1 MVRRAKLKEAA
12 SPPTPTPPQQDYSP
26 TDNAGSADDA
36 GLLDDLLAELDSRDP
51 VVQQKAGAVI
61 TEMQLNAESDV
72 SSLPSEKKSSKRR
85 FKERGQRKAQ
95 AALAAAPAS
104 DPEADA
110 RLEKE
115 AKEEEKTI
123 GNTCNTLGLQM
134 FEIPPDGHCLYAAVA
149 DQLAVLGILS
159 PALANYKTTR
169 LAAADYMYTH
179 PDDFIPFLPSIDGE
193 DGVGATDS
201 TGLMTQE
208 SFKIYC
214 LAVRDTGVWGG
225 EPEITAL
232 SRAYKV
238 PIHVIQSG
246 QPPVVKHSPPPGA
259 EPSPG
264 TPIVFISYHRRMYGL
279 GEHYNSLRPKVS
291 LSARLMD
298 KLDKSFGHAS

>member
-1 MVRRAKLKEAA
+1 LRCETTSVSA
-12 SPPTPTPPQQDYSP
+12 S
-26 TDNAGSADDA
+26 
-36 GLLDDLLAELDSRDP
+36 R
-51 VVQQKAGAVI
+51 
-61 TEMQLNAESDV
+61 TEGFIAIKIS
-72 SSLPSEKKSSKRR
+72 
-85 FKERGQRKAQ
+85 
-95 AALAAAPAS
+95 
-104 DPEADA
+104 
-110 RLEKE
+110 
-115 AKEEEKTI
+115 
-123 GNTCNTLGLQM
+123 
-134 FEIPPDGHCLYAAVA
+134 PDGHCLYAAVA

-159 PALANYKTTR
+159 PALANFKTTR

-193 DGVGATDS
+193 DGADATDS
-201 TGLMTQE
+201 TGLMTPE
-208 SFKIYC
+208 GFKTYC

-279 GEHYNSLRPKVS
+279 GEVSVVSSRLSLIS
-291 LSARLMD
+291 T
-298 KLDKSFGHAS
+298 FYY